1 MTDDLGTGELPSPAT
16 NGASNTASAISVRSD
31 DEARANDGADE
42 KVLSTVTFL
51 TAELNRLTEEISPRS
66 NGEAKTNDGA
76 FFIAE
81 INRLAEENQ
90 QLKRKYNDV
99 ERRLALLK
107 EAIKPFRTNDF
118 LSSVCLIAGSAG
130 VGAVLS
136 YLSLNSYGWC
146 IFVGMSAMLVI
157 AGIFAKVGGPSL
169 GNTTRQPGLSL

>member
-1 MTDDLGTGELPSPAT
+1 MSDDLGTGELSSSAT
-16 NGASNTASAISVRSD
+16 NGAGDSTSAISVRSD
-31 DEARANDGADE
+31 NDAKANDGAE
-42 KVLSTVTFL
+42 ALSTITFL
-51 TAELNRLTEEISPRS
+51 TAEINKLADEVSLRS
-66 NGEAKTNDGA
+66 NGEVKTNDSS
-76 FFIAE
+76 FFVAE

-146 IFVGMSAMLVI
+146 VFVGVSAALVI
-157 AGIFAKVGGPSL
+157 AGIFAKLGGPSL
-169 GNTTRQPGLSL
+169 LGTTTRQVP

>member
-1 MTDDLGTGELPSPAT
+1 MTDDLGTGELSSPVT
-16 NGASNTASAISVRSD
+16 NGASDPASAISVRSD
-31 DEARANDGADE
+31 DDAKANDGVDE
-42 KVLSTVTFL
+42 KVLYFL
-51 TAELNRLTEEISPRS
+51 TTEINRLTEEISLRS
-66 NGEAKTNDGA
+66 NGEVKTNDGA

-146 IFVGMSAMLVI
+146 VFVGVSGMLVI

-169 GNTTRQPGLSL
+169 GSTTRQPGLS